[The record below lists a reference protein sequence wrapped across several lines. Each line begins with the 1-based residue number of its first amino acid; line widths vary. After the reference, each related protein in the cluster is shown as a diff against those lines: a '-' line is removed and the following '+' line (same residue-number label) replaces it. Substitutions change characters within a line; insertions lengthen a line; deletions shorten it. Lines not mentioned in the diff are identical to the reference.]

1 MPSLCPLQCRH
12 QWPAFVSHD
21 YSVTVGIHEADKHG
35 QTPDLL
41 LYKNPNMLWTLT
53 AAWGRLLKWNE
64 LVRLVR
70 VDKKKK
76 QIWESNIKWDSPI
89 YRATAARGTKR
100 HVDKNI
106 RDIGGEA
113 ERDREGGRG
122 RDMEGWQRD
131 REGER
136 GRDMEGGDAGEQSNS
151 CWASHLLQ
159 VESSANRQTGT
170 DPLRQAPGRERD
182 GQRKSGTQ
190 RKAVGGGGW
199 GEATRGWDE
208 KDTIKKTEG
217 GRRWK
222 VHGGRK
228 SSCNLLLPP
237 QMEPMESSGAAWR
250 MISEGTG
257 ISNHLLSTFPSHPL
271 PSHPTPDILPP
282 SLSRAFFLFSETDRT
297 REACESKDERPV
309 REVCALRMCVW
320 DEWMTPLIPHPPLE
334 LSCLNTIAE
343 ENTTY
348 NTTEAARRSLCGMR
362 VHPAH
367 ALHVFIL
374 TSNIALTTLPQH
386 EYHLMSKPHV
396 L

>member
-190 RKAVGGGGW
+190 RKAVGGGV
-199 GEATRGWDE
+199 EARLRGDEMRRIQLKRRRVEEDE
-208 KDTIKKTEG
+208 KCMEAERAPATCYSLRKWSRWSRVGRLGGWFQRGQESPITCCPLFLPTPSLLTPPLTSFLHLSLAPSFSSVRLTEQEKPVRVKMKG
-217 GRRWK
+217 LWGRCVRWGC
-222 VHGGRK
+222 V
-228 SSCNLLLPP
+228 CEMNEWP
-237 QMEPMESSGAAWR
+237 
-250 MISEGTG
+250 
-257 ISNHLLSTFPSHPL
+257 LLS
-271 PSHPTPDILPP
+271 
-282 SLSRAFFLFSETDRT
+282 
-297 REACESKDERPV
+297 
-309 REVCALRMCVW
+309 
-320 DEWMTPLIPHPPLE
+320 LIPLW
-334 LSCLNTIAE
+334 SC
-343 ENTTY
+343 
-348 NTTEAARRSLCGMR
+348 
-362 VHPAH
+362 P
-367 ALHVFIL
+367 
-374 TSNIALTTLPQH
+374 ALTQ
-386 EYHLMSKPHV
+386 
-396 L
+396 